1 MVAATEVESIK
12 TALASDKRDVADLW
26 TDALRKYKGIVG
38 EDLVARFES
47 VDAMI
52 AFGTQ
57 EMNSFHR
64 FRHNEKKVDKLR
76 SLFAGNLDYIVS
88 PPSSPF
94 IVVVEY
100 YDVTVPHGQTHM
112 RSVLILW
119 CGGR

>member
-38 EDLVARFES
+38 EDLVARFEN

-100 YDVTVPHGQTHM
+100 YDETRPCGQTHM
-112 RSVLILW
+112 RSMLILW
-119 CGGR
+119 